1 MNIRVKILGRQRT
14 FLYKNVALPD
24 GTYTIAELIA
34 ALVRQE
40 LAAYNKRQNDI
51 GLLRVMTEG
60 DIRIA
65 HYTGK
70 LAFSAQERASTVT
83 EEEAVY
89 TALCGFRDG
98 LYFVFIDDKRM
109 NNRDDTLTLDKETN
123 LLLMRMTALVGG

>member
-70 LAFSAQERASTVT
+70 LALSAQERASTVT
-83 EEEAVY
+83 EEEAVH

-98 LYFVFIDDKRM
+98 LYFVFIDDKRVR
-109 NNRDDTLTLDKETN
+109 NIDATLTLDKETN